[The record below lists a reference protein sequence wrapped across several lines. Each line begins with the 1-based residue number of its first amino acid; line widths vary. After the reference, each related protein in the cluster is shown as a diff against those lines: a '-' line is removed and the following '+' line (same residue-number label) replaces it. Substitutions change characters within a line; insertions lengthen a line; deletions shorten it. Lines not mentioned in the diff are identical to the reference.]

1 MRYVKVSL
9 IPIAGTIDP
18 VAEEIEAHPSLTRES
33 ILHISRLNDGT
44 AVLLT
49 QIRGEEE
56 EALAAILEG
65 SEEII
70 MYNVSSLRDGLQA
83 YVHTEPTETGA
94 ALLEL
99 EQAHEFVLD
108 MPIEYGPEGGLKVAV
123 IGEEET
129 VRRAIDDIPEDIRV
143 ELEQLSD
150 YDPELRELSSLLTDR
165 QQEILDTATGLGYY
179 QVPRQATHEDVAEEL
194 GLSTTTVGE
203 HLRKIEARMLSEI
216 AH

>member
-9 IPIAGTIDP
+9 IPTRGDIDP
-18 VAEEIEAHPSLTRES
+18 VGEQIEADPSLTRDS

-49 QIRGEEE
+49 RIRGRMD
-56 EALAAILEG
+56 ALEVILEDCEAVL
-65 SEEII
+65 S
-70 MYNVSSLRDGLQA
+70 YNVSPLRDELQA
-83 YVHTEPTETGA
+83 YLHTEPTEAAA

-99 EQAHEFVLD
+99 EQEHEFVLD
-108 MPIEYGPEGGLKVAV
+108 VPIKYGPDGGLKVAV
-123 IGEEET
+123 IGAEDT
-129 VRRAIDDIPEDIRV
+129 VRRAIEDVPDEIRV

-165 QQEILDTATGLGYY
+165 QQEILDTAADLGYY
-179 QVPRQATHEDVAEEL
+179 EVPRGATHQDIADEL

>member
-9 IPIAGTIDP
+9 FPTAGTMDP
-18 VAEEIEAHPSLTRES
+18 VGEDIEAHPSLTRES

-49 QIRGEEE
+49 QIRGEKA
-56 EALAAILEG
+56 ALAEILEA
-65 SEEII
+65 SPEII
-70 MYNVSSLRDGLQA
+70 SYNVSSLRDGLQA
-83 YVHTEPTETGA
+83 YVHTEPTEAGA

-99 EQAHEFVLD
+99 EQEHEFVLD
-108 MPIEYGPEGGLKVAV
+108 LPIEYGPEGGLKVAV
-123 IGEEET
+123 IGEEDT
-129 VRRAIDDIPEDIRV
+129 VRRAIEDIPDGIRV

-165 QQEILDTATGLGYY
+165 QQEILDTATDLGYY
-179 QVPRQATHEDVAEEL
+179 RVPREATHEDIAADL
-194 GLSTTTVGE
+194 DLSTTTVGE

>member
-49 QIRGEEE
+49 QIRGEE

-129 VRRAIDDIPEDIRV
+129 VRRAIDDIPENIRV

-150 YDPELRELSSLLTDR
+150 YDPELRELSSLLTGR

-179 QVPRQATHEDVAEEL
+179 QVPRQATHEDIADEL
-194 GLSTTTVGE
+194 DLSTTTVGE

>member
-9 IPIAGTIDP
+9 IPTRGDIDP
-18 VAEEIEAHPSLTRES
+18 VGEQIETDPSLTRDS

-49 QIRGEEE
+49 RIRGRMD
-56 EALAAILEG
+56 ALEAILEDCEAVL
-65 SEEII
+65 S
-70 MYNVSSLRDGLQA
+70 YNVSPLRDELQA
-83 YVHTEPTETGA
+83 YLHTEPTEAAA

-99 EQAHEFVLD
+99 EREHEFVLD
-108 MPIEYGPEGGLKVAV
+108 VPIEYGPDGGLKVAV
-123 IGEEET
+123 IGAEDT
-129 VRRAIDDIPEDIRV
+129 VRRAIEEVPDEIRV

-165 QQEILDTATGLGYY
+165 QQEILDTAADLGYY
-179 QVPRQATHEDVAEEL
+179 EVPRGATHQDIADEL
-194 GLSTTTVGE
+194 ELSTTTVGE